1 MVVVVVVVVVVLSP
15 QPASTVGATS
25 AGRPSA
31 DLRCIF
37 GIPVGG
43 GAVSHRRAHGR
54 QLARR
59 SRSAARYHE
68 HGSSQELPT
77 GRVALLGLRVLS
89 IAQRRTNF
97 SPSTAVVDDVELNV
111 SRSELWRSLSW

>member
-1 MVVVVVVVVVVLSP
+1 M
-15 QPASTVGATS
+15 
-25 AGRPSA
+25 
-31 DLRCIF
+31 
-37 GIPVGG
+37 
-43 GAVSHRRAHGR
+43 SHRRAHGR

-68 HGSSQELPT
+68 HGSYQELPT

-97 SPSTAVVDDVELNV
+97 SPSTAVVDDVELDV